1 MRNKSEGL
9 LLDSS
14 VDEKETR
21 NEDDSF
27 VAHVAFDKSICYE
40 LVFVIAFK

>member
-40 LVFVIAFK
+40 LVFIIAFK